1 MSIQVRAF
9 SSSEKEIGR
18 FCRSAGAILGSR
30 APMAFSERSSI
41 RAAVLIAG
49 TDKIG
54 TSRIICNDRS
64 LARAT
69 SLAISRSP
77 HTKSAKAFRLEGE
90 RSNVS
95 KPSPDEVARTEFHSL
110 KFLKADAGIEYARRI
125 GVLSGSPL
133 TRITDESWRPALL
146 FPQNSLTASS
156 GRGRHSSRKSSSNST
171 SIRRLLTCFAVR
183 ALRVRNNLSLP
194 IVKFSPCRFS
204 SSPFARDHVLTLKC
218 GYAFIE
224 KLGGSQREP

>member
-133 TRITDESWRPALL
+133 TRITDESGDPPFCSLKIPSRRVRAAGGVRRENRLRTARP
-146 FPQNSLTASS
+146 S
-156 GRGRHSSRKSSSNST
+156 GAFSRVLRFEPFGYEIICLSRSSNS
-171 SIRRLLTCFAVR
+171 RLAAF
-183 ALRVRNNLSLP
+183 LRHLSP
-194 IVKFSPCRFS
+194 ATTF
-204 SSPFARDHVLTLKC
+204 
-218 GYAFIE
+218 
-224 KLGGSQREP
+224 